1 MVYLIHFDEPFK
13 GVQHYLGYSADE
25 KFAARIHH
33 HEKGTGSRL
42 VRAVNAA
49 KIGWSVVR
57 QWPNEDGNFERMLKN
72 KKNTPALCP
81 ACLANKEKN
90 KKKRLRA
97 KKIKSM
103 KNPEPQP

>member
-1 MVYLIHFDEPFK
+1 MVYLIHFNEAFK

-25 KFAARIHH
+25 KFSARIHH

-42 VRAVNAA
+42 VRAVNKAGI
-49 KIGWSVVR
+49 KWSVVR

-81 ACLANKEKN
+81 VCAAN
-90 KKKRLRA
+90 KKKFKKQRLKA
-97 KKIKSM
+97 KNKSHVL
-103 KNPEPQP
+103 Q